1 MLAHQLSQQTMLTM
15 LYGKGKS
22 TNWQIKK
29 KVKFRL
35 RQPSCQR
42 IFIFRRFLWSLL
54 PLFFYFCR
62 FQSPHVLL
70 NILLH
75 VFQLYWHFSK
85 YIHVILFTE
94 LNRTF
99 YWNIKHTWPIVLTQ
113 ILRGKEMKKK
123 ISIIRYYYLHNY

>member
-1 MLAHQLSQQTMLTM
+1 MYIFLDQLNRVRRLDARYKQLIICIHCILLVCRHRADKQFLIQYLICVQLIKYRLSGCIPIETMLTM
-15 LYGKGKS
+15 LYDKGKS

-42 IFIFRRFLWSLL
+42 IFILRRFLWSLL
-54 PLFFYFCR
+54 PFFYFCR

-75 VFQLYWHFSK
+75 VFK
-85 YIHVILFTE
+85 
-94 LNRTF
+94 F
-99 YWNIKHTWPIVLTQ
+99 Y
-113 ILRGKEMKKK
+113 
-123 ISIIRYYYLHNY
+123 